1 MDGITAV
8 RSGLAAGG
16 DDLRIVEAVRDGD
29 QETVR
34 SLLEQQVDV
43 NTSQPDGATA
53 LHWAAHRS
61 DLETADLLIG
71 AGANVNAMND
81 YGVTPLSLASTN
93 GSAWMVEKLLRVG
106 ADPNAAQPFGETPL
120 MTAARTG
127 SVDVVRALL
136 VHGARVNGKEKRRG
150 QTALMW
156 AVSEN
161 HPRVAGLLIEHGADV
176 RGRSES
182 GFTPLLFAA
191 RGGHLNSARLLLE
204 AGANLNTTAPDG
216 MSPLLMASASGH
228 QDLSIFLLDQ
238 GADPN
243 AADEYGTTALHYALQ
258 KGMSTL
264 TRVELSY
271 FNAYLYRPNMVEL
284 VKALLAHGA
293 DSNAR
298 LEKTQRFG
306 NLGILVRLEGA
317 TPFLLAA
324 SVGDVGLMRVLI
336 NGGADPLQATHQ
348 NVTPLMVAAGLGRTW
363 DRTKEEEKGTLE
375 AVKLAL
381 ELGSD
386 VNGSS
391 VNGRSSG
398 IGVGRRRSVKLGLQP
413 GNQGVGGGFI
423 GSWHA
428 GRWHGTGLDFAQH
441 LFPHRGAFADF
452 LYIHLIQHESCRAE
466 FLVVTGD
473 AEAIQDRSLGGAV

>member
-1 MDGITAV
+1 MKNLSGLWMASLLSV
-8 RSGLAAGG
+8 LGLAAGG

-161 HPRVAGLLIEHGADV
+161 HPPGHGPSYRTRSGRQGPV
-176 RGRSES
+176 REWIHPLAVCRPGGPSE
-182 GFTPLLFAA
+182 FCPAFA
-191 RGGHLNSARLLLE
+191 
-204 AGANLNTTAPDG
+204 
-216 MSPLLMASASGH
+216 
-228 QDLSIFLLDQ
+228 
-238 GADPN
+238 
-243 AADEYGTTALHYALQ
+243 
-258 KGMSTL
+258 
-264 TRVELSY
+264 
-271 FNAYLYRPNMVEL
+271 
-284 VKALLAHGA
+284 
-293 DSNAR
+293 
-298 LEKTQRFG
+298 
-306 NLGILVRLEGA
+306 
-317 TPFLLAA
+317 
-324 SVGDVGLMRVLI
+324 
-336 NGGADPLQATHQ
+336 
-348 NVTPLMVAAGLGRTW
+348 
-363 DRTKEEEKGTLE
+363 
-375 AVKLAL
+375 
-381 ELGSD
+381 
-386 VNGSS
+386 
-391 VNGRSSG
+391 
-398 IGVGRRRSVKLGLQP
+398 
-413 GNQGVGGGFI
+413 GGG
-423 GSWHA
+423 SQLEYDRA
-428 GRWHGTGLDFAQH
+428 GR
-441 LFPHRGAFADF
+441 
-452 LYIHLIQHESCRAE
+452 HEP
-466 FLVVTGD
+466 LVDG
-473 AEAIQDRSLGGAV
+473 